1 MDTENEDPTELRSK
15 LVYLYRYPTSSSELE
30 AHEID
35 KADARG
41 EELRRRLQA
50 QGKLTALLKQV
61 GARVTTEKSDCAAA
75 AMVVIPDNCSAE
87 HRSDALALGIPVV
100 SESALLQHIQ
110 LLSQGSNEHND
121 TLETPQSIEEIPA
134 QLRNSVCLDEVDAN
148 KYSENDSKSNAAEAS
163 DGSTALPAKVANADG
178 NGSQVSDV
186 KGAKRH
192 HNVHRILDPTAM
204 GTASISIEP
213 EPMPTLLKAPKRT
226 SELTSEGRSDSN
238 SDDIIEGPVLL
249 TDEER
254 RERTEWHQMLTSA
267 LCSQVVD
274 GEKKRLKAQAE
285 SYLFNL
291 SDSEYAK
298 RLEEMLQMQEG
309 KLLRRHAHIDL
320 WLGCRAAIR
329 GRTPLQEKQTLES
342 LRNHHVDTTLRG
354 VMEFSADTVVANIA
368 GDESAPESDFSAQCL
383 AQLQKLLRRLDYVEG
398 MYPTLH
404 ALGEAKPSYTSQLF
418 QEKLSAIT
426 SWTNISVRIE
436 LLYKMIQR
444 WTGSRELNLF
454 ATDSTGIYS
463 STTAGITRETEHA
476 DNTTCPETE
485 GSSRSS
491 SLDAVKKRV
500 QHTPF
505 VERLLKENGMKMIF
519 EQKILTELD
528 QAMIS
533 ARSDMIENS
542 DMIIKMGLPITNR
555 RMQDL
560 LLFPP
565 RLLQTCLQIRLQSA
579 ENLVNLPQVQVDQ
592 LIEDI
597 RDSLSVAC
605 RVKRTFIQLAKP
617 TEKWNPEVQLDSEY
631 DTTLRSCLHTYFRL
645 VHRKLVIV
653 KGSAIGVRD
662 FEILENQWP
671 FLLEIVRDIDGGH
684 YELVRR
690 YCQQVRRSM
699 RLWIRILAQK
709 LEGPEGYDS
718 IDSRNLGRWITKT
731 LQDIRAPILKAQRL
745 VRTLQNALTNATDYT
760 FDDPLLLLAELVNTK
775 HGLIYTGGEW
785 ESHGVYIICSKALLD
800 NPHLA
805 KEMLSACIV
814 DDVMKSE
821 SFKNCYLL
829 IVRTDAEFNWTGST
843 VRPEGGT
850 IAYQELELSPGQMR
864 LVAPGLDRLERYRH
878 WMERLNIAQERQP
891 WQTYTGVTD
900 EILHDFL
907 SPSGKYHIRRHS
919 SAVTNSQ
926 ADSAN
931 NDGHTHEVYQTG
943 LRYNGNEGTPSETS
957 GYSQRGGLAT
967 SIVDN
972 IDDED
977 MDRSHLLALRPSLE
991 PYDRQ
996 LGVINSPE
1004 WEGAARGGVIEDMG
1018 RRRNRSKSKQA
1029 AVAQVY
1035 ELNRAHNPH
1044 IQREWTLLKFSI
1056 TRMLEAL
1063 TQLPDMLRTLH
1074 LDYHERGFYEA
1085 RSRQSSENPQSGRHT
1100 DVVCQGANCD
1110 LLEQVQEAFSFVS
1123 NTSSRGAR
1131 FLDLKAERYIRLGL
1145 LHMSVGWCAFIAE
1158 DCMANERR
1166 TFRWAM
1172 QALEF
1177 TMSTGKSNTLQVL
1190 PREDWQLLKAQV
1202 AGCVT
1207 LMISHFDVLGNRN
1220 EDLNVKDRQKRREM
1234 AQLDEPNMLLS
1245 LDGIGANFRTH
1256 LMQRQRL
1263 EHAQQ
1268 VDALRDQFL
1277 SDECRIGRVLEVTAL
1292 PEDQTLRLLA
1302 ASSSNITLRW
1312 QMGRYIGGGAFGAV
1326 YIGYNLDT
1334 GELMAVKEIR
1344 FPTRPLASAGIQRGA
1359 DARRSDLGN
1368 KIVREME
1375 VMSMLQHPNIVTYYG
1390 IEVHREKV
1398 YLFMEL
1404 CSRGSLAQ
1412 LVKDQGRLDE
1422 NTTRIFVVQMLRGM
1436 QYLHESGI
1444 CHRDIKCDNTLLDEN
1459 MHIKLVDFGA
1469 AKVLNQHSLAA
1480 TRRTRAGREGAS
1492 LTGTPMYMAPE
1503 VILGSGQ
1510 GGTRMAGGGA
1520 AEALRPGFLGA
1531 QDIWSLGCCVVE
1543 MVTGN
1548 PPWAHLDN
1556 EWAIMYHVVSGDPP
1570 LPNSSNISLEC
1581 LRFIRRCFTR
1591 QPSDRPRAADLLT
1604 DEWLA
1609 PTIRNMERLE
1619 ARNQAKLGTPIDYM
1633 ASITQTDSDRG
1644 AATPSV
1650 PSHRSTLSI
1659 NAAEMPAL
1667 VNSNS
1672 AANSAVPS
1680 PSRSRK
1686 SSMHTKNLSGDLRFM
1701 NSTAS
1706 LSNAE
1711 VLLSMMNQS
1720 LESSSSNR
1728 IRAYS
1733 GSDRSPAAAESSYMA
1748 GRSPGTPGS
1757 QNSLHAAWPFNKPAS
1772 HHTIGSAA
1780 VSPAAGRLATSPA
1793 ISVGSGDAI
1802 TGTNSASGSSA
1813 LLAGSPEALNSA
1825 EEDLVARYTN
1835 PSAIYQA
1842 ISASANCSNRGSYGS
1857 GSQKAHTAPFS
1868 RLQHSSEMGSSDTS
1882 ESSVDSASVSQFAT
1896 GIASYHAGDASRV
1909 DSANDPNASRS
1920 QSMPVDTNQNR
1931 QGQLSSNDIHELT
1944 ETTRRAVTALLN
1956 FPLEGADVSGVSGWL
1971 GEGNTAVELLNADEI
1986 KETVATTS
1994 HNIVRQHEQQLRQKQ
2009 ELQSAMNRQQFKAPS
2024 KRGNAFVSSESEKQR
2039 MVRSESAPIMP
2050 DISVD
2055 AIEPVYDASTPVPSQ
2070 AAFDSATRQAAEM
2083 QMTEPLALYPLPPE
2097 DDEDEQP
2104 S

>member
-1 MDTENEDPTELRSK
+1 MSTD
-15 LVYLYRYPTSSSELE
+15 
-30 AHEID
+30 
-35 KADARG
+35 
-41 EELRRRLQA
+41 
-50 QGKLTALLKQV
+50 
-61 GARVTTEKSDCAAA
+61 
-75 AMVVIPDNCSAE
+75 
-87 HRSDALALGIPVV
+87 
-100 SESALLQHIQ
+100 
-110 LLSQGSNEHND
+110 
-121 TLETPQSIEEIPA
+121 
-134 QLRNSVCLDEVDAN
+134 RN
-148 KYSENDSKSNAAEAS
+148 SENDTGSKAAEGSDKIAELPAVSASASVKSKSK
-163 DGSTALPAKVANADG
+163 PV
-178 NGSQVSDV
+178 
-186 KGAKRH
+186 
-192 HNVHRILDPTAM
+192 
-204 GTASISIEP
+204 
-213 EPMPTLLKAPKRT
+213 LLTAPKRT
-226 SELTSEGRSDSN
+226 SELASEDRSDSN
-238 SDDIIEGPVLL
+238 SDDTIEGPVLL

-285 SYLFNL
+285 SYL
-291 SDSEYAK
+291 
-298 RLEEMLQMQEG
+298 
-309 KLLRRHAHIDL
+309 HAHMDL

-342 LRNHHVDTTLRG
+342 LRNHHVDTTLRA
-354 VMEFSADTVVANIA
+354 VMEFSADTIIANLA
-368 GDESAPESDFSAQCL
+368 GDDSTPESDFSAQCL
-383 AQLQKLLRRLDYVEG
+383 AQLQKLLRRVDYVEG

-454 ATDSTGIYS
+454 ATDSTG
-463 STTAGITRETEHA
+463 
-476 DNTTCPETE
+476 
-485 GSSRSS
+485 SSRSS
-491 SLDAVKKRV
+491 SLDSVKKRV

-542 DMIIKMGLPITNR
+542 DMIVKMGLPVTNR
-555 RMQDL
+555 RMQEL
-560 LLFPP
+560 LLFQP

-597 RDSLSVAC
+597 RDSLSVGC
-605 RVKRTFIQLAKP
+605 RVKRTFMQLAKP
-617 TEKWNPEVQLDSEY
+617 TEKWNPEVQLDSDY
-631 DTTLRSCLHTYFRL
+631 DTTLRSCLQTYFRL
-645 VHRKLVIV
+645 VHRKLVVV

-785 ESHGVYIICSKALLD
+785 ESRGVYIICSKALLD
-800 NPHLA
+800 NPQLA
-805 KEMLSACIV
+805 QEMLSACIV

-821 SFKNCYLL
+821 KFKTCYLL

-850 IAYQELELSPGQMR
+850 IAYQELELNPGQMR
-864 LVAPGLDRLERYRH
+864 LIAPGLARLDRYRH
-878 WMERLNIAQERQP
+878 
-891 WQTYTGVTD
+891 
-900 EILHDFL
+900 
-907 SPSGKYHIRRHS
+907 
-919 SAVTNSQ
+919 
-926 ADSAN
+926 
-931 NDGHTHEVYQTG
+931 
-943 LRYNGNEGTPSETS
+943 
-957 GYSQRGGLAT
+957 
-967 SIVDN
+967 
-972 IDDED
+972 
-977 MDRSHLLALRPSLE
+977 
-991 PYDRQ
+991 
-996 LGVINSPE
+996 
-1004 WEGAARGGVIEDMG
+1004 
-1018 RRRNRSKSKQA
+1018 SKQT
-1029 AVAQVY
+1029 AVARIY

-1044 IQREWTLLKFSI
+1044 IQREWTLLKF
-1056 TRMLEAL
+1056 T
-1063 TQLPDMLRTLH
+1063 
-1074 LDYHERGFYEA
+1074 
-1085 RSRQSSENPQSGRHT
+1085 RSRQGADNPQSGRHS
-1100 DVVCQGANCD
+1100 DVVCQGASCD

-1131 FLDLKAERYIRLGL
+1131 FLDLKAERYVRLGL

-1177 TMSTGKSNTLQVL
+1177 TMSTGKNNTLQVL

-1234 AQLDEPNMLLS
+1234 VRLDEPNMLLS

-1312 QMGRYIGGGAFGAV
+1312 NLGRYIGGGAFGAV
-1326 YIGYNLDT
+1326 YIGYNLDS

-1344 FPTRPLASAGIQRGA
+1344 FPTH
-1359 DARRSDLGN
+1359 ARRSDLGN

-1404 CSRGSLAQ
+1404 CNRGSLAQ

-1422 NTTRIFVVQMLRGM
+1422 NTARIFVVQMLRGM

-1480 TRRTRAGREGAS
+1480 TRRTRPGREGAS

-1510 GGTRMAGGGA
+1510 SGTRMAGGGA
-1520 AEALRPGFLGA
+1520 GEALRPGFLGA
-1531 QDIWSLGCCVVE
+1531 QDIWALGCCVVE

-1548 PPWAHLDN
+1548 PPWSHLDN

-1570 LPNSSNISLEC
+1570 LPTSPDISHEC

-1591 QPSDRPRAADLLT
+1591 QPADRPRAADLLA

-1609 PTIRNMERLE
+1609 PTIRN
-1619 ARNQAKLGTPIDYM
+1619 
-1633 ASITQTDSDRG
+1633 
-1644 AATPSV
+1644 
-1650 PSHRSTLSI
+1650 
-1659 NAAEMPAL
+1659 
-1667 VNSNS
+1667 
-1672 AANSAVPS
+1672 
-1680 PSRSRK
+1680 
-1686 SSMHTKNLSGDLRFM
+1686 
-1701 NSTAS
+1701 
-1706 LSNAE
+1706 
-1711 VLLSMMNQS
+1711 
-1720 LESSSSNR
+1720 
-1728 IRAYS
+1728 
-1733 GSDRSPAAAESSYMA
+1733 
-1748 GRSPGTPGS
+1748 
-1757 QNSLHAAWPFNKPAS
+1757 
-1772 HHTIGSAA
+1772 
-1780 VSPAAGRLATSPA
+1780 
-1793 ISVGSGDAI
+1793 
-1802 TGTNSASGSSA
+1802 
-1813 LLAGSPEALNSA
+1813 
-1825 EEDLVARYTN
+1825 
-1835 PSAIYQA
+1835 
-1842 ISASANCSNRGSYGS
+1842 
-1857 GSQKAHTAPFS
+1857 
-1868 RLQHSSEMGSSDTS
+1868 
-1882 ESSVDSASVSQFAT
+1882 
-1896 GIASYHAGDASRV
+1896 
-1909 DSANDPNASRS
+1909 
-1920 QSMPVDTNQNR
+1920 
-1931 QGQLSSNDIHELT
+1931 
-1944 ETTRRAVTALLN
+1944 
-1956 FPLEGADVSGVSGWL
+1956 
-1971 GEGNTAVELLNADEI
+1971 
-1986 KETVATTS
+1986 
-1994 HNIVRQHEQQLRQKQ
+1994 
-2009 ELQSAMNRQQFKAPS
+2009 
-2024 KRGNAFVSSESEKQR
+2024 
-2039 MVRSESAPIMP
+2039 
-2050 DISVD
+2050 
-2055 AIEPVYDASTPVPSQ
+2055 
-2070 AAFDSATRQAAEM
+2070 
-2083 QMTEPLALYPLPPE
+2083 
-2097 DDEDEQP
+2097 
-2104 S
+2104 

>member
-15 LVYLYRYPTSSSELE
+15 LVYLYRFPASSSGELGT
-30 AHEID
+30 HEID
-35 KADARG
+35 KADAQG

-50 QGKLTALLKQV
+50 QRKLTALLEQV
-61 GARVTTEKSDCAAA
+61 GARVTTDKSDCASA

-87 HRSDALALGIPVV
+87 HRSDALSLGIPVV

-110 LLSQGSNEHND
+110 LLSRERTEQSD
-121 TLETPQSIEEIPA
+121 MLETPQSIEEISA
-134 QLRNSVCLDEVDAN
+134 RLRSSVSLDEMSTDRN
-148 KYSENDSKSNAAEAS
+148 SENDTGSKAAEGSDKIAELPAVSASASVKSKSK
-163 DGSTALPAKVANADG
+163 PV
-178 NGSQVSDV
+178 
-186 KGAKRH
+186 
-192 HNVHRILDPTAM
+192 
-204 GTASISIEP
+204 
-213 EPMPTLLKAPKRT
+213 LLTAPKRT
-226 SELTSEGRSDSN
+226 SELASEDRSDSN
-238 SDDIIEGPVLL
+238 SDDTIEGPVLL

-298 RLEEMLQMQEG
+298 RLEEMLQMQDG
-309 KLLRRHAHIDL
+309 KLLRRHAHMDL

-342 LRNHHVDTTLRG
+342 LRNHHVDTTLRA
-354 VMEFSADTVVANIA
+354 VMEFSADTIIANLA
-368 GDESAPESDFSAQCL
+368 GDDSTPESDFSAQCL
-383 AQLQKLLRRLDYVEG
+383 AQLQKLLRRVDYVEG

-463 STTAGITRETEHA
+463 STTAGITRDTD
-476 DNTTCPETE
+476 DNICPEAE

-491 SLDAVKKRV
+491 SLDSVKKRV

-542 DMIIKMGLPITNR
+542 DMIVKMGLPVTNR
-555 RMQDL
+555 RMQEL
-560 LLFPP
+560 LLFQP

-597 RDSLSVAC
+597 RDSLSVGC
-605 RVKRTFIQLAKP
+605 RVKRTFMQLAKP
-617 TEKWNPEVQLDSEY
+617 TEKWNPEVQLDSDY
-631 DTTLRSCLHTYFRL
+631 DTTLRSCLQTYFRL
-645 VHRKLVIV
+645 VHRKLVVV

-785 ESHGVYIICSKALLD
+785 ESRGVYIICSKALLD
-800 NPHLA
+800 NPQLA
-805 KEMLSACIV
+805 QEMLSACIV

-821 SFKNCYLL
+821 KFKTCYLL

-850 IAYQELELSPGQMR
+850 IAYQELELNPGQMR
-864 LVAPGLDRLERYRH
+864 LIAPGLARLDRYRH
-878 WMERLNIAQERQP
+878 VLERLNIAQERQP

-900 EILHDFL
+900 KILHDFL
-907 SPSGKYHIRRHS
+907 HPHGKHHTRRQS
-919 SAVTNSQ
+919 SAVTNIQ
-926 ADSAN
+926 ADST
-931 NDGHTHEVYQTG
+931 NDGGQTHGKYQPAF
-943 LRYNGNEGTPSETS
+943 RYSGNEHTPSEGS
-957 GYSQRGGLAT
+957 GYSQRDGLAT
-967 SIVDN
+967 SIM
-972 IDDED
+972 DDEEID
-977 MDRSHLLALRPSLE
+977 QSHFSTLRPSLE

-996 LGVINSPE
+996 LALINSPD
-1004 WEGAARGGVIEDMG
+1004 WEGAARGGVIEDMN
-1018 RRRNRSKSKQA
+1018 RRRNRSKSKQT
-1029 AVAQVY
+1029 AVARIY

-1085 RSRQSSENPQSGRHT
+1085 RSRQGADNPQSGRHS
-1100 DVVCQGANCD
+1100 DVVCQGASCD

-1131 FLDLKAERYIRLGL
+1131 FLDLKAERYVRLGL

-1177 TMSTGKSNTLQVL
+1177 TMSTGKNNTLQVL

-1234 AQLDEPNMLLS
+1234 VRLDEPNMLLS

-1312 QMGRYIGGGAFGAV
+1312 NLGRYIGGGAFGAV
-1326 YIGYNLDT
+1326 YIGYNLDS

-1344 FPTRPLASAGIQRGA
+1344 FPTRPLASAGNQQGA

-1404 CSRGSLAQ
+1404 CNRGSLAQ

-1422 NTTRIFVVQMLRGM
+1422 NTARIFVVQMLRGM

-1480 TRRTRAGREGAS
+1480 TRRTRPGREGAS

-1510 GGTRMAGGGA
+1510 SGTHMAGGGA
-1520 AEALRPGFLGA
+1520 GEALRPGFLGA
-1531 QDIWSLGCCVVE
+1531 QDIWALGCCVVE

-1548 PPWAHLDN
+1548 PPWSHLDN

-1570 LPNSSNISLEC
+1570 LPTSPDISHEC

-1591 QPSDRPRAADLLT
+1591 QPADRPRAADLLA

-1619 ARNQAKLGTPIDYM
+1619 ARNQAKLGTPIDYI
-1633 ASITQTDSDRG
+1633 ASIAQADSDRS
-1644 AATPSV
+1644 ATTPSIT
-1650 PSHRSTLSI
+1650 SHRSTLSI
-1659 NAAEMPAL
+1659 SAAEIPAL
-1667 VNSNS
+1667 INSNS
-1672 AANSAVPS
+1672 TTNSAVPS

-1720 LESSSSNR
+1720 LESSNSNR
-1728 IRAYS
+1728 MRAYS
-1733 GSDRSPAAAESSYMA
+1733 GSDRSPAAVAEPSYVA

-1757 QNSLHAAWPFNKPAS
+1757 QHSLHAAWPFNKPAS
-1772 HHTIGSAA
+1772 YHNIGSAA
-1780 VSPAAGRLATSPA
+1780 VSPSAGQSATSPA

-1802 TGTNSASGSSA
+1802 TGTNSASNSSA
-1813 LLAGSPEALNSA
+1813 LLAGSPEVRSPA
-1825 EEDLVARYTN
+1825 EDDLVARYTN

-1842 ISASANCSNRGSYGS
+1842 ISASASCSNRAGHGSSLQQAY
-1857 GSQKAHTAPFS
+1857 TTPLS
-1868 RLQHSSEMGSSDTS
+1868 RLQHSSDLGSSDVS

-1909 DSANDPNASRS
+1909 DSAKVPDPSRS
-1920 QSMPVDTNQNR
+1920 QSMPVDTAQNN

-2009 ELQSAMNRQQFKAPS
+2009 ELQSALNRQQFKAS
-2024 KRGNAFVSSESEKQR
+2024 NKRGNTLGPSENEQQQ
-2039 MVRSESAPIMP
+2039 MTRSESAPAMP
-2050 DISVD
+2050 DITVD
-2055 AIEPVYDASTPVPSQ
+2055 TNEPIYDASTPVPSQ
-2070 AAFDSATRQAAEM
+2070 TAFNFATQQAAEM

-2097 DDEDEQP
+2097 DDEDK
-2104 S
+2104 